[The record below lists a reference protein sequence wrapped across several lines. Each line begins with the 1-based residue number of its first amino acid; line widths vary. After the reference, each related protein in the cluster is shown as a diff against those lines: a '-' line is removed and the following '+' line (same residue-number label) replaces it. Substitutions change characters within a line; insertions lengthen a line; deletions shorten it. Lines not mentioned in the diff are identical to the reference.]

1 LREINLQYSYLCPSP
16 GLLVEPNETSRKR
29 VEHVGDLSYSLYLAR
44 VSLNQSKSE
53 LTFWKVRLSDT
64 FDEKHNSFN
73 NDLTNIDVVMTGL
86 NSQLYHHYFNDD
98 ENLDEVLRNK
108 NMYDQYVNAATALL
122 DERVL
127 LGFEKVFIFE

>member
-1 LREINLQYSYLCPSP
+1 
-16 GLLVEPNETSRKR
+16 LVEPNETSRKR